1 MGKLSPILKKVNK
14 ALDMREAARMK
25 LAEEGGFDTSRV
37 FTHESPS
44 SKPLESIKEQGQFG
58 PGIFSLEGDRAGYHD
73 NAQDFFI
80 RGEPFDNRD
89 MREAVEDN
97 YETFKALAND
107 AFPNQNSDDILEQA
121 ITFEGLPS
129 DLDSDYYSDLQALRA
144 RIAHR
149 SGAPA
154 VIQEDEFG
162 ESVQLLAGNN
172 VRSVNAAFDPA
183 KKESSN
189 LLAGLGGAGI
199 LGASMLTPEQAA
211 AADSFAAQDNDGIY
225 ADEYPT
231 LDRIGTFLSDIETPI
246 PLYEKPL
253 EGLGNYLQRFGE
265 PKTFKQQ
272 LIDAFSANPI

>member
-1 MGKLSPILKKVNK
+1 MGKLAGVKKAIDK
-14 ALDMREAARMK
+14 ALDMRQAARMK
-25 LAEEGGFDTSRV
+25 RAEEMGFDTSRV

-44 SKPLESIKEQGQFG
+44 SKPLGLIKEDGRFG
-58 PGIFSLEGDRAGYHD
+58 PGIFSLEDGRAGYYD
-73 NAQDFFI
+73 NAQNFLVN
-80 RGEPFDNRD
+80 GEPFDNSD
-89 MREAVEDN
+89 VREAVEGN
-97 YETFKALAND
+97 YETFKALAD
-107 AFPNQNSDDILEQA
+107 SAFPNQNSDDILEQA

-129 DLDSDYYSDLQALRA
+129 DLDSDYYADLQALRA
-144 RIAHR
+144 RIAQR

-162 ESVQLLAGNN
+162 ESVQLLAGNG

-183 KKESSN
+183 KKDSAN

-225 ADEYPT
+225 ADEFPT